1 MVRAEHCWRSNHAL
15 LPDNSHFDRDSI
27 LHLDDERT
35 NAFLHEKR
43 MLCLVAGADESF
55 MHVQFDR
62 RELRFQPPKFFLRQ
76 TQESAVGVRACAR
89 RFHFGAGGFPFVS
102 LLSVVWTTL
111 RIVLCATSICFSQ
124 ACVCS
129 IHNIRGGLQAA
140 WEIRFLVYECVAAVP
155 GMGSS
160 TEQRV

>member
-1 MVRAEHCWRSNHAL
+1 VCEEVSFWGWR
-15 LPDNSHFDRDSI
+15 LPIRKSAQCCMDNITD
-27 LHLDDERT
+27 
-35 NAFLHEKR
+35 
-43 MLCLVAGADESF
+43 
-55 MHVQFDR
+55 
-62 RELRFQPPKFFLRQ
+62 
-76 TQESAVGVRACAR
+76 
-89 RFHFGAGGFPFVS
+89 
-102 LLSVVWTTL
+102 
-111 RIVLCATSICFSQ
+111 VLCATSICFSQ

>member
-1 MVRAEHCWRSNHAL
+1 
-15 LPDNSHFDRDSI
+15 
-27 LHLDDERT
+27 
-35 NAFLHEKR
+35 
-43 MLCLVAGADESF
+43 

-111 RIVLCATSICFSQ
+111 RMFYVQ
-124 ACVCS
+124 
-129 IHNIRGGLQAA
+129 Q
-140 WEIRFLVYECVAAVP
+140 VYAFRKPAYVRY
-155 GMGSS
+155 
-160 TEQRV
+160 TT